1 MRSFAVRDSVI
12 EASVIGEPGGQVGVG
27 SQVRLG
33 QIVKR
38 IVIVRHG
45 KSSGSASLRSRTEP
59 KAPRITSLSRPVRYP
74 NRRPVLRRHGGS
86 QRGQRLGDWLGI
98 ICRAGGSLRL
108 VRGVNRR
115 LHPRD

>member
-12 EASVIGEPGGQVGVG
+12 EASVIGEAGGQVGVG

-45 KSSGSASLRSRTEP
+45 KSCGSASRTEP
-59 KAPRITSLSRPVRYP
+59 KAPRITSLSRPVRCP
-74 NRRPVLRRHGGS
+74 NRGPVLRCHRGS
-86 QRGQRLGDWLGI
+86 QRGQRLRDWLGS
-98 ICRAGGSLRL
+98 ICLAGGSLRR
-108 VRGVNRR
+108 VRGVNCR